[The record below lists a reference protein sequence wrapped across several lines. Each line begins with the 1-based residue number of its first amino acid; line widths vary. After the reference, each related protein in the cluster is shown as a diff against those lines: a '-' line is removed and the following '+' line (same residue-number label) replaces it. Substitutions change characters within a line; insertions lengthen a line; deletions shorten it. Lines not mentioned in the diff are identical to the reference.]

1 MATASGIAK
10 RIVYKKESTFGTLA
24 GASGGQTLRR
34 TTSNFNL
41 TKETYQS
48 EEIRTDYQ
56 TSDFRHGVRSVEG
69 SVSGELSAGSYSDFI
84 ASALARNF
92 TAATP
97 AALGSTTIAVG
108 VPTGTYTIT
117 RTTGSWLTDG
127 AKVGTVIRLVGF
139 NANNIAKNLLIVSA
153 TATAATVVVL
163 NGTALT
169 PETVASAGTYT
180 VPGKVTYAPTTGH
193 TDDSYTIEEF
203 YSDISKSQVTTG
215 NKVNTASFA
224 LPATGLV
231 TADFGFMGQ
240 DLKQSGNVAYFTA
253 PTAQGQTGI
262 FAAVNGAL
270 IVDGKIVSLVT
281 GLNIN
286 INRNMTSEAVVG
298 SNIRPEIYEGRI
310 TVDGDFST
318 LYEDNTFFDYFN
330 NESEI
335 SLVVALTEN
344 NLGTSNFMTFT
355 LPRIKLS
362 TDTKD
367 DGEKGIVSQ
376 NSFQALKGFGTNGF
390 EATTIMVQDSA
401 AA

>member
-1 MATASGIAK
+1 MPTASGIAK
-10 RIVYKKESTFGTLA
+10 RIVYKKETTFGTLA
-24 GASGGQTLRR
+24 GASGGKALRR

-69 SVSGELSAGSYSDFI
+69 SVSGGLSSGSYADFI

-92 TAATP
+92 TAVLTP
-97 AALGSTTIAVG
+97 AALGSTTITNG
-108 VPTGTYTIT
+108 TITGTYTIT
-117 RTTGSWLTDG
+117 RTTGSWLTG
-127 AKVGTVIRLVGF
+127 GGKVGNVIRLTGF
-139 NANNIAKNLLIVSA
+139 NANNNDKNLLIVASA
-153 TATAATVVVL
+153 ALAITVVVL
-163 NGTALT
+163 NGTTLT
-169 PETVASAGTYT
+169 LETVASGATYT
-180 VPGKVTYAPTTGH
+180 SVGKTTYAPETGH
-193 TDDSYTIEEF
+193 TYDSYTIEEF
-203 YSDISKSQVTTG
+203 YSDISKSQVSTG

-270 IVDGKIVSLVT
+270 IVEGKIVSLVT

-298 SNIRPEIYEGRI
+298 SNIRPGIYEGRI

-344 NLGTSNFMTFT
+344 NLGNCNFMTFT

-362 TDTKD
+362 SDNKD

-390 EATTIMVQDSA
+390 EATTIMIQDSA
-401 AA
+401 A

>member
-10 RIVYKKESTFGTLA
+10 RIVYKKETTFGALA
-24 GASGGQTLRR
+24 GASGGKTLRR

-69 SVSGELSAGSYSDFI
+69 TVSGELSSGSYADFI

-97 AALGSTTIAVG
+97 AALGSTTIAAG
-108 VPTGTYTIT
+108 TIAGTYTIT
-117 RTTGSWLTDG
+117 RTTGSWLTGG
-127 AKVGTVIRLVGF
+127 AKVGNVIRLTGF
-139 NANNIAKNLLIVSA
+139 NANNNNKNLLVVASA
-153 TATAATVVVL
+153 ALAITVVVL

-169 PETVASAGTYT
+169 LETVASGAAYTSAGKT
-180 VPGKVTYAPTTGH
+180 TYAPETGH

-203 YSDISKSQVTTG
+203 YSDISKSRVSTG

-318 LYEDNTFFDYFN
+318 LYKDNTFFDFFN

-344 NLGTSNFMTFT
+344 NLGNANFMTFT

-390 EATTIMVQDSA
+390 EATTIMIQDSA
-401 AA
+401 A

>member
-1 MATASGIAK
+1 MVVAS
-10 RIVYKKESTFGTLA
+10 T
-24 GASGGQTLRR
+24 
-34 TTSNFNL
+34 
-41 TKETYQS
+41 
-48 EEIRTDYQ
+48 
-56 TSDFRHGVRSVEG
+56 
-69 SVSGELSAGSYSDFI
+69 
-84 ASALARNF
+84 ALA
-92 TAATP
+92 
-97 AALGSTTIAVG
+97 I
-108 VPTGTYTIT
+108 
-117 RTTGSWLTDG
+117 
-127 AKVGTVIRLVGF
+127 
-139 NANNIAKNLLIVSA
+139 
-153 TATAATVVVL
+153 TVVVL
-163 NGTALT
+163 NGTTLT
-169 PETVASAGTYT
+169 LETVASGAAYT
-180 VPGKVTYAPTTGH
+180 SDGKTTYAPETGH

-203 YSDISKSQVTTG
+203 YSDISKSQVSTG

-310 TVDGDFST
+310 AVDGDFST

-330 NESEI
+330 NENEI

-344 NLGTSNFMTFT
+344 NLGTANFMTFT

-362 TDTKD
+362 SDTKD

-390 EATTIMVQDSA
+390 EATTIMIQDSA
-401 AA
+401 A

>member
-1 MATASGIAK
+1 MATATGIAK
-10 RIVYKKESTFGTLA
+10 RIVYKKETTFGTLA

-69 SVSGELSAGSYSDFI
+69 SVSGELSSGSYSDFI
-84 ASALARNF
+84 GSVLARDF
-92 TAATP
+92 TAVTP
-97 AALGSTTIAVG
+97 TTLGSTTITAG
-108 VPTGTYTIT
+108 TTTGTYVIT
-117 RTTGSWLTDG
+117 RTTGSWLTGG
-127 AKVGTVIRLVGF
+127 AKVGNVIRLTGF
-139 NANNIAKNLLIVSA
+139 NANNNNKNLLIVAA
-153 TATAATVVVL
+153 TALAITVVVL
-163 NGTALT
+163 NGTTLT
-169 PETVASAGTYT
+169 LETVAAGTYT
-180 VPGKVTYAPTTGH
+180 SVGKTTYAPETNH

-240 DLKQSGNVAYFTA
+240 DLKQSSNAAYFTA
-253 PTAQGQTGI
+253 PTAQSQTGI

-270 IVDGKIVSLVT
+270 IVDGKVVSLVT

-286 INRNMTSEAVVG
+286 INRNMTAEAVVG

-310 TVDGDFST
+310 AVDGDFST
-318 LYEDNTFFDYFN
+318 LFEDNTFFDYFN
-330 NESEI
+330 NENEI

-344 NLGTSNFMTFT
+344 NLGNSNFMTFT

-362 TDTKD
+362 SDTKD

-390 EATTIMVQDSA
+390 EATTIMIQDSA
-401 AA
+401 A